1 MRRPLFT
8 LMTSMALT
16 SLALMSLVGTAAAGS
31 TTVYKWVDENGVV
44 HYSDQPHPNAQKLQI
59 EGVQTYKPTELPF
72 SGGIPP
78 AEVPPTAT
86 SGYKGCSIQQPA
98 QDDTLENTD
107 KVAVAVATDPPT
119 HPGDQIFVTLD
130 GAPVNNGAATGN
142 SFSLSSVDRG
152 EHTLAAQ
159 VRDSTGQVLCQ
170 TPSVTF
176 YVHQPS
182 ITNPANPVRPH

>member
-1 MRRPLFT
+1 
-8 LMTSMALT
+8 
-16 SLALMSLVGTAAAGS
+16 VAAAS

-44 HYSDQPHPNAQKLQI
+44 HYSDQPHPNAQKLQV
-59 EGVQTYKPTELPF
+59 EGVQTYKPTQLPF
-72 SGGIPP
+72 SEGIPP
-78 AEVPPTAT
+78 AEAPPADTGT
-86 SGYKGCSIQQPA
+86 YKGCTIQQPTP
-98 QDDTLENTD
+98 DETLEDTD
-107 KVAVAVATDPPT
+107 KVSVSVQTDPT
-119 HPGDQIFVTLD
+119 TRPGDQIFATLD
-130 GAPVNNGAATGN
+130 GAPVNNGAATGH

-182 ITNPANPVRPH
+182 IANPANPIRPH